1 MGNLFLF
8 LLQSVFQMSLEI
20 KENKKAAGMK
30 KKRKQSKEKVLIWNF
45 WKMQRYMCFQEKQM
59 CCFRSKAMNHLSLS
73 DEVKL
78 Y

>member
-30 KKRKQSKEKVLIWNF
+30 KKESKLK
-45 WKMQRYMCFQEKQM
+45 KKC
-59 CCFRSKAMNHLSLS
+59 
-73 DEVKL
+73 
-78 Y
+78 

>member
-30 KKRKQSKEKVLIWNF
+30 KKRKQSKK
-45 WKMQRYMCFQEKQM
+45 KRC
-59 CCFRSKAMNHLSLS
+59 
-73 DEVKL
+73 
-78 Y
+78 

>member
-30 KKRKQSKEKVLIWNF
+30 KKKKAKQRKSVNLKFLKNAKIHVFPTKANVLL
-45 WKMQRYMCFQEKQM
+45 Q
-59 CCFRSKAMNHLSLS
+59 
-73 DEVKL
+73 V
-78 Y
+78 

>member
-1 MGNLFLF
+1 MGNLLLF

-30 KKRKQSKEKVLIWNF
+30 KE
-45 WKMQRYMCFQEKQM
+45 E
-59 CCFRSKAMNHLSLS
+59 SKA
-73 DEVKL
+73 KKK